1 MYKCTVILN
10 KLHHKKAVGRWSVGV
25 RPTIYQPPT
34 NHLLTTYSTD
44 YLPTIYWP
52 PTDHFFYGAAVQ
64 YYTNVHRAYWSD
76 WNDVWQ
82 IPSYWC
88 GAKLLCFI
96 LLSFYL
102 KYIFHS
108 CLPDG
113 AVSFWLDL
121 PARAG
126 FLSAAL
132 DNLLTELLYAMPP
145 MKTTLLDFCNLMM
158 DLYLE
163 IMYKEENANNRH
175 NTQWPFLSVK
185 ARWSNLVCA
194 TTVRL

>member
-1 MYKCTVILN
+1 MVSRCSAHRLPTTY
-10 KLHHKKAVGRWSVGV
+10 
-25 RPTIYQPPT
+25 RPPTDYLQYRLPTNHLPTTYQPPT
-34 NHLLTTYSTD
+34 DHLPTTYWLPTVPTTYQPSTD
-44 YLPTIYWP
+44 HLPT
-52 PTDHFFYGAAVQ
+52 TFFTVQPVQ

-96 LLSFYL
+96 LVSFYL
-102 KYIFHS
+102 KYRFHS

-126 FLSAAL
+126 FLSTAL
-132 DNLLTELLYAMPP
+132 DNLLTELLYATPP

-158 DLYLE
+158 DLY
-163 IMYKEENANNRH
+163 
-175 NTQWPFLSVK
+175 
-185 ARWSNLVCA
+185 
-194 TTVRL
+194 